1 MQFNPYRKM
10 TENKK
15 HNKNE
20 SEQNQISHNKL
31 VEDRL
36 KKLQDIKEKGIN
48 PYPYSYNVSKKSKQI
63 QEENKGLKP
72 EEKSS
77 NIESVAGRII
87 LFRRMG
93 KVAFLTVRDEDGD
106 IQLYLRKNDIE
117 DSYDNIKDFDM
128 GDFIGAKGKV
138 FKTKTGEITIYVSE
152 FVMLC
157 KAIRP
162 LPDKFHGLNDMET
175 RYRKRYLDL
184 IMNKDVKERF
194 KMRSKI
200 ITLVREY
207 LNKEDFIEVETPT
220 LQVLYGGTNAKPFK
234 THINAYDMPMYLRVA
249 PELYLKRLVVGGF
262 EKVYEIG
269 KNFRNEGVD
278 QTHNPEFTMIEW
290 YESYIDYNGVMD
302 RAEALYKY
310 ITKNLFEKMELKVDG
325 KIINIDFNWP
335 RISMTDAIKEHC
347 EIDVLTM
354 SDSEIK
360 NYCNENKLE
369 VRGADTKGQ
378 MIMEIFERK
387 VTDKLVNPVWIIDYP
402 KEVSPLSK
410 AHRTKEGFVERF
422 ECYINGKEIG
432 DGWSEI
438 IDPRIQRARFDTE
451 QTAMRK
457 GNEEAH
463 PMDEDFIESLE
474 YGMPPLG
481 GIGIGIDRLVMLFTD
496 YWAIRDVLLFP
507 IMKPEDSTEVK
518 K

>member
-1 MQFNPYRKM
+1 MGENQNKTYNKPKM
-10 TENKK
+10 PIN
-15 HNKNE
+15 
-20 SEQNQISHNKL
+20 
-31 VEDRL
+31 RL
-36 KKLQDIKEKGIN
+36 IEERMKKLEDLKQKGIN
-48 PYPYSYNVSKKSKQI
+48 PYPYSYKVTKKSVQI
-63 QEENKGLKP
+63 KEENKDLKA
-72 EEKSS
+72 EEKS
-77 NIESVAGRII
+77 NNVESVAGRII

-93 KVAFLTVRDEDGD
+93 KVAFLTIRDEEGD
-106 IQLYLRKNDIE
+106 IQLYLRKNDLE
-117 DSYDNIKDFDM
+117 DTYDHIKDFDR

-138 FKTKTGEITIYVSE
+138 FKTKTGEVTIYVSE
-152 FVMLC
+152 FKMLA
-157 KAIRP
+157 KSIRP
-162 LPDKFHGLNDMET
+162 LPDKFHGLSDMET

-184 IMNKDVKERF
+184 IMNHEVKERF

-207 LNKEDFIEVETPT
+207 LNKADFVEVETPT

-234 THINAYDMPMYLRVA
+234 TYINAYDMPMYLRVA

-290 YESYIDYNGVMD
+290 YECYIDYQGVMD
-302 RAEALYKY
+302 RAEGMYKY
-310 ITKNLFEKMELKVDG
+310 IAKNLFGKLEIKVGEKN
-325 KIINIDFNWP
+325 INIDYDWP
-335 RISMTDAIKEHC
+335 RTSMTDAIKEHSG
-347 EIDVLTM
+347 IDVMTM
-354 SDSEIK
+354 NDDELR
-360 NYCNENKLE
+360 NYCNENKIE
-369 VRGADTKGQ
+369 IRGADTKGQ
-378 MIMEIFERK
+378 MIMEIFERQ
-387 VTDKLVNPVWIIDYP
+387 VTEKLVDPVWIIDYP

-410 AHRTKEGFVERF
+410 AHRDKEGFVERF

-438 IDPRIQRARFDTE
+438 IDPRVQRDRFEKE
-451 QTAMRK
+451 QVAMRE

-463 PMDEDFIESLE
+463 PLDEDFIESLE

-507 IMKPEDSTEVK
+507 TMKPLEEETKDK
-518 K
+518 KKKDKK